1 MIASAPGDMN
11 VWRCCFESQVVVWQ
25 SRTQDRKKQELH
37 MSADWHDSR
46 DNLQST
52 YISLPIAGGYFDN
65 HFIELPP

>member
-1 MIASAPGDMN
+1 
-11 VWRCCFESQVVVWQ
+11 
-25 SRTQDRKKQELH
+25 

-65 HFIELPP
+65 HFIELPPWGTCSLLPLPHDFA